1 MGNEKVVAYLRQQ
14 LRIARKARLDRRPS
28 FCWEVLEEAHIIS
41 QPLAWMHI
49 LVHWQMLLLAINQ
62 VDWAEFRGQTVRL
75 LLAAPGSL
83 LKRYPIGNSGR
94 SNVSMFLPMAI
105 PKRISDK
112 INSLRTDSQIQ
123 GSK

>member
-1 MGNEKVVAYLRQQ
+1 MGNEKVVAHIRQQ
-14 LRIARKARLDRRPS
+14 LKVARKARLDRRPS

-41 QPLAWMHI
+41 QPLAWMHT
-49 LVHWQMLLLAINQ
+49 LVHWQMLLLAVDQ
-62 VDWAEFRGQTVRL
+62 LDWAEFRGQAVRIL
-75 LLAAPGSL
+75 VAAPGSL

-105 PKRISDK
+105 PKRISDR
-112 INSLRTDSQIQ
+112 INLLRTDSQNQ